1 MQRARY
7 VRTLTI
13 CGISKKDENSEE
25 KRYYEKEFGCDA
37 GFISS
42 IGCCRRNNGG
52 VT

>member
-25 KRYYEKEFGCDA
+25 SETTEEPEED
-37 GFISS
+37 SE
-42 IGCCRRNNGG
+42 
-52 VT
+52 